1 MRGEVD
7 PQSSMFHYFS
17 VESRIPADHPLR
29 PVKKL
34 ADSALSAIS
43 AELDGLYARTGRPS
57 IPPERLLKAQLLI
70 AFYSVRSDRQ
80 FCEQLDYN
88 LLFRWFLDLD
98 LESGGLDQSNFSRL
112 RERLVETDIARRF
125 FDEVVRLARQ
135 DKLLSSD
142 HFTVDGTLI
151 EAWASFK
158 SFKRKDGD
166 EPPKPGD
173 GTGMVDF
180 KGEKRSNAT
189 HRSTTDPD
197 AKLMRKGN
205 GQPAKLSY
213 GGHALMENRSGLCVD
228 LLITDAT
235 LAEHQAARQLLT
247 RARRRRIHPKTL
259 GADKGY
265 HVKDFVQHLREHNIR
280 PHIARIEGRKT
291 PGLDGRTTR
300 TEGYKI
306 SQRKRKRIEEIF
318 GWLKTVGGMRKT
330 RFIGEARTQIA
341 AYLSAAAY
349 NLLRIAKLQTA
360 GGRDVMR
367 HPESGVNPFP
377 GPFDGH
383 QNGNGKPIPG
393 MKS

>member
-43 AELDGLYARTGRPS
+43 AELDGLYAKGGRPS

-125 FDEVVRLARQ
+125 FDEVVRLARK

-151 EAWASFK
+151 DAWASFK
-158 SFKRKDGD
+158 SFKRKDDD
-166 EPPKPGD
+166 EPPRSGGD

-189 HRSTTDPD
+189 HQSTTDPD

-213 GGHALMENRSGLCVD
+213 GGHALMENRSGLCID

-235 LAEHQAARQLLT
+235 MAEHKAARQLLT

-265 HVKDFVQHLREHNIR
+265 HVKDFVQHLREHKIK

-291 PGLDGRTTR
+291 PGLDGRTTC
-300 TEGYKI
+300 TEGYKV
-306 SQRKRKRIEEIF
+306 SQRKRKRVEEIF

-349 NLLRIAKLQTA
+349 NLLRIAKLQ
-360 GGRDVMR
+360 DV
-367 HPESGVNPFP
+367 
-377 GPFDGH
+377 
-383 QNGNGKPIPG
+383 GNAA
-393 MKS
+393 

>member
-17 VESRIPADHPLR
+17 VESRIAADHPLR
-29 PVKKL
+29 RVKTL
-34 ADSALSAIS
+34 AETALSAIS
-43 AELDGLYARTGRPS
+43 GELGGLYAKTGRPS

-70 AFYSVRSDRQ
+70 AFYSVRSDRL

-88 LLFRWFLDLD
+88 LLFRWFLDLG

-112 RERLVETDIARRF
+112 RERLVETNIARRF
-125 FDEVVRLARQ
+125 FDEVVRLARK
-135 DKLLSSD
+135 DDLLSSD

-151 EAWASFK
+151 DAWASFK
-158 SFKRKDGD
+158 SFKPKDG
-166 EPPKPGD
+166 EPPKPGED

-189 HRSTTDPD
+189 HQSSTDPE
-197 AKLMRKGN
+197 AKLMRKGK
-205 GQPAKLSY
+205 GQPARLSY

-247 RARRRRIHPKTL
+247 RARRRKIHPKTL

-265 HVKDFVQHLREHNIR
+265 HVKDFVQHLREHKIK
-280 PHIARIEGRKT
+280 PHIARIDGRKT
-291 PGLDGRTTR
+291 PGLDGRTTC
-300 TEGYKI
+300 TEGYKV

-318 GWLKTVGGMRKT
+318 GWLKTVGGLRKT
-330 RFIGEARTQIA
+330 RFIGQVRTQIA

-349 NLLRIAKLQTA
+349 NLLRIAKLQA
-360 GGRDVMR
+360 AVGAA
-367 HPESGVNPFP
+367 
-377 GPFDGH
+377 
-383 QNGNGKPIPG
+383 
-393 MKS
+393 

>member
-29 PVKKL
+29 RVKKL
-34 ADSALSAIS
+34 AESALSAIS

-70 AFYSVRSDRQ
+70 AFYSVRSDRL

-125 FDEVVRLARQ
+125 FDEVVRLARK

-151 EAWASFK
+151 DAWASFK
-158 SFKRKDGD
+158 SFKRKDD
-166 EPPKPGD
+166 KEPPKPGD

-189 HRSTTDPD
+189 HQSTTDPE

-205 GQPAKLSY
+205 GQPARLSY

-247 RARRRRIHPKTL
+247 RARRRKIHPKTL

-265 HVKDFVQHLREHNIR
+265 HVKDFVRHLREHKIK
-280 PHIARIEGRKT
+280 PHIARIDGRKT
-291 PGLDGRTTR
+291 PGLDGRTSC
-300 TEGYKI
+300 TEGYKV

-330 RFIGEARTQIA
+330 RFIGEARPQIA

-349 NLLRIAKLQTA
+349 NLLRIAKLQSA
-360 GGRDVMR
+360 G
-367 HPESGVNPFP
+367 SAA
-377 GPFDGH
+377 
-383 QNGNGKPIPG
+383 
-393 MKS
+393 

>member
-29 PVKKL
+29 RVKKL
-34 ADSALSAIS
+34 AESALSSIS

-70 AFYSVRSDRQ
+70 AFYSVRSDRL

-125 FDEVVRLARQ
+125 FDEVVCLARK

-151 EAWASFK
+151 DAWASFK
-158 SFKRKDGD
+158 SFKRKDDD

-189 HRSTTDPD
+189 HQSTTDPD

-247 RARRRRIHPKTL
+247 RARRRKIHPKTL

-265 HVKDFVQHLREHNIR
+265 HVKDFVQHLREHKIK
-280 PHIARIEGRKT
+280 PHIARIDGRKT
-291 PGLDGRTTR
+291 PGLDGRTSC
-300 TEGYKI
+300 TEGYKV

-349 NLLRIAKLQTA
+349 NLLRIAKLQNA
-360 GGRDVMR
+360 G
-367 HPESGVNPFP
+367 SAA
-377 GPFDGH
+377 
-383 QNGNGKPIPG
+383 
-393 MKS
+393 

>member
-17 VESRIPADHPLR
+17 VESRVPADHPLR
-29 PVKKL
+29 RIKKL
-34 ADSALSAIS
+34 AETALSAIS
-43 AELDGLYARTGRPS
+43 GELDGLYAKTGRPS

-70 AFYSVRSDRQ
+70 AFYSVRSDRL

-98 LESGGLDQSNFSRL
+98 LESSGLDQSNFSRL

-125 FDEVVRLARQ
+125 FDEVVRLARK

-158 SFKRKDGD
+158 SFKRKDDD

-189 HRSTTDPD
+189 HQSTTDPE

-213 GGHALMENRSGLCVD
+213 GGHVLMENRSGLCVD

-265 HVKDFVQHLREHNIR
+265 HVKDFVKHLREHKIR

-291 PGLDGRTTR
+291 PGLDGRTTC
-300 TEGYKI
+300 TEGYKV
-306 SQRKRKRIEEIF
+306 SQRKRKRVEEIF

-330 RFIGEARTQIA
+330 RFIGEAKTQIA

-360 GGRDVMR
+360 G
-367 HPESGVNPFP
+367 SAA
-377 GPFDGH
+377 
-383 QNGNGKPIPG
+383 
-393 MKS
+393 

>member
-17 VESRIPADHPLR
+17 VESRIPVDHPLR
-29 PVKKL
+29 RVKKL
-34 ADSALSAIS
+34 VETALSAIS
-43 AELDGLYARTGRPS
+43 GELDGLYARTGRPS

-70 AFYSVRSDRQ
+70 ALYSVRSDRL

-125 FDEVVRLARQ
+125 FDEVVRLARK

-151 EAWASFK
+151 DAWASFK
-158 SFKRKDGD
+158 SFKRKDD
-166 EPPKPGD
+166 NEPPKPGD

-189 HRSTTDPD
+189 HQSTTDPE

-205 GQPAKLSY
+205 GQPARLSY
-213 GGHALMENRSGLCVD
+213 GGHVLMENRSGLCVD

-235 LAEHQAARQLLT
+235 LAEHKAARQLLT

-265 HVKDFVQHLREHNIR
+265 HVKDFVKHLRDHDIR
-280 PHIARIEGRKT
+280 PHIARIDGRKT
-291 PGLDGRTTR
+291 PGLDGRTTC
-300 TEGYKI
+300 TEGYKV

-330 RFIGEARTQIA
+330 RFIGQAKTQIA

-360 GGRDVMR
+360 G
-367 HPESGVNPFP
+367 SAA
-377 GPFDGH
+377 
-383 QNGNGKPIPG
+383 
-393 MKS
+393 

>member
-43 AELDGLYARTGRPS
+43 AELDGLYAKGGRPS

-125 FDEVVRLARQ
+125 FDEVVRLARK

-151 EAWASFK
+151 DAWASFK
-158 SFKRKDGD
+158 SFKRKGDD
-166 EPPKPGD
+166 EPPRSGGD
-173 GTGMVDF
+173 GIGMVDF

-189 HRSTTDPD
+189 HQSTTDPD

-213 GGHALMENRSGLCVD
+213 GGHALMENRSGLCID

-235 LAEHQAARQLLT
+235 MAEHKAARQLLT

-265 HVKDFVQHLREHNIR
+265 HVKDFVRHLREHKIK
-280 PHIARIEGRKT
+280 PHIARIDGRKT
-291 PGLDGRTTR
+291 PGLDGRTTC
-300 TEGYKI
+300 TEGYKV
-306 SQRKRKRIEEIF
+306 SQRKRKRVEEIF

-349 NLLRIAKLQTA
+349 NLLRIAKLQDA
-360 GGRDVMR
+360 GRAA
-367 HPESGVNPFP
+367 
-377 GPFDGH
+377 
-383 QNGNGKPIPG
+383 
-393 MKS
+393 

>member
-17 VESRIPADHPLR
+17 VESRIPADHSLR

-43 AELDGLYARTGRPS
+43 AELDALYAQGGRPS

-112 RERLVETDIARRF
+112 RERLVQTDIARRF
-125 FDEVVRLARQ
+125 FDEVVRVARK

-151 EAWASFK
+151 DAWASFK
-158 SFKRKDGD
+158 SFKRKDND

-189 HRSTTDPD
+189 HQSTTDPE

-205 GQPAKLSY
+205 GQPARLSY

-247 RARRRRIHPKTL
+247 RARRRKIHPKTL

-265 HVKDFVQHLREHNIR
+265 HVKDFVRHLRDHKIK

-291 PGLDGRTTR
+291 PGLDGRTTC
-300 TEGYKI
+300 TEGYRV
-306 SQRKRKRIEEIF
+306 SQRKRKRVEEIF

-330 RFIGEARTQIA
+330 RFIGQARTQIA

-349 NLLRIAKLQTA
+349 NLLRIAKLQAA
-360 GGRDVMR
+360 G
-367 HPESGVNPFP
+367 SAA
-377 GPFDGH
+377 
-383 QNGNGKPIPG
+383 
-393 MKS
+393 

>member
-125 FDEVVRLARQ
+125 FDEVVRLARK

-151 EAWASFK
+151 DAWASFK
-158 SFKRKDGD
+158 SFKRKDDD

-189 HRSTTDPD
+189 HQSTTDPD

-265 HVKDFVQHLREHNIR
+265 HVKDFIQHLREHNIR

-300 TEGYKI
+300 TEGYKV

-360 GGRDVMR
+360 GGAT
-367 HPESGVNPFP
+367 
-377 GPFDGH
+377 
-383 QNGNGKPIPG
+383 
-393 MKS
+393 

>member
-125 FDEVVRLARQ
+125 FDEVVRLARK

-151 EAWASFK
+151 DAWASFK
-158 SFKRKDGD
+158 SFKRKDDD

-213 GGHALMENRSGLCVD
+213 GGHALMENRSGLCID

-235 LAEHQAARQLLT
+235 MAEHKAARQLLT

-265 HVKDFVQHLREHNIR
+265 HVKDFVRHLREHKIK
-280 PHIARIEGRKT
+280 PHIARIDGRKT
-291 PGLDGRTTR
+291 PGLDGRTTC
-300 TEGYKI
+300 TEGYKV
-306 SQRKRKRIEEIF
+306 SQRKRKRVEEIF

-349 NLLRIAKLQTA
+349 NLLRIAKLQDA
-360 GGRDVMR
+360 GRAA
-367 HPESGVNPFP
+367 
-377 GPFDGH
+377 
-383 QNGNGKPIPG
+383 
-393 MKS
+393 

>member
-17 VESRIPADHPLR
+17 VESRVPADHPLR

-43 AELDGLYARTGRPS
+43 AELDGLYAKTGRPS

-125 FDEVVRLARQ
+125 FDEVVRLARK

-158 SFKRKDGD
+158 SFKRKDND

-189 HRSTTDPD
+189 HQSTTDPD

-300 TEGYKI
+300 TEGYKV

-360 GGRDVMR
+360 G
-367 HPESGVNPFP
+367 SAA
-377 GPFDGH
+377 
-383 QNGNGKPIPG
+383 
-393 MKS
+393 

>member
-1 MRGEVD
+1 MRGQLD

-17 VESRIPADHPLR
+17 PESRVPADHPLR
-29 PVKKL
+29 RVKQL
-34 ADSALSAIS
+34 ADRALSAIS
-43 AELDGLYARTGRPS
+43 ADLDALYSSTGRPS

-70 AFYSVRSDRQ
+70 AFYSVRSDRL

-125 FDEVVRLARQ
+125 FDEVVRLARK

-151 EAWASFK
+151 DAWASFK
-158 SFKRKDGD
+158 SFKRKDDD

-189 HRSTTDPD
+189 HQSTTDPD

-247 RARRRRIHPKTL
+247 RARRRKIHPKTL

-265 HVKDFVQHLREHNIR
+265 HVKDFVQHLREHKIK
-280 PHIARIEGRKT
+280 PHIARIDGRKT
-291 PGLDGRTTR
+291 PGLDGRTSC
-300 TEGYKI
+300 TEGYKV

-349 NLLRIAKLQTA
+349 NLLRIAKLQSA
-360 GGRDVMR
+360 G
-367 HPESGVNPFP
+367 SAA
-377 GPFDGH
+377 
-383 QNGNGKPIPG
+383 
-393 MKS
+393 

>member
-34 ADSALSAIS
+34 ADAALSAIS
-43 AELDGLYARTGRPS
+43 AELDGLYAKTGRPS

-125 FDEVVRLARQ
+125 FDEVVRLARK

-158 SFKRKDGD
+158 SFKRKDDD

-189 HRSTTDPD
+189 HQSTTDPE

-247 RARRRRIHPKTL
+247 RARRRRIRPKTL

-265 HVKDFVQHLREHNIR
+265 HVKDFVKHLREHNIR
-280 PHIARIEGRKT
+280 PHIARIDGRKT
-291 PGLDGRTTR
+291 PGLDGRTTC
-300 TEGYKI
+300 TEGYKV

-349 NLLRIAKLQTA
+349 NLLRIAKLQAAGSTA
-360 GGRDVMR
+360 
-367 HPESGVNPFP
+367 
-377 GPFDGH
+377 
-383 QNGNGKPIPG
+383 
-393 MKS
+393 

>member
-1 MRGEVD
+1 MMRGEVD

-17 VESRIPADHPLR
+17 VESRIPADLPLR
-29 PVKKL
+29 RVKKL
-34 ADSALSAIS
+34 AESALSAIS

-70 AFYSVRSDRQ
+70 AFYSVRSDRL

-125 FDEVVRLARQ
+125 FDEVVRLARK

-151 EAWASFK
+151 DAWASFK
-158 SFKRKDGD
+158 SFKRKDDD
-166 EPPKPGD
+166 EPPRPGD

-189 HRSTTDPD
+189 HQSTTDPD

-247 RARRRRIHPKTL
+247 RARRRKIHPKTL

-265 HVKDFVQHLREHNIR
+265 HVKDFVQHLREHKIK
-280 PHIARIEGRKT
+280 PHIARIDGRKT
-291 PGLDGRTTR
+291 PGLDGRTSC
-300 TEGYKI
+300 TEGYKV

-349 NLLRIAKLQTA
+349 NLLRIAKLQSA
-360 GGRDVMR
+360 G
-367 HPESGVNPFP
+367 SAA
-377 GPFDGH
+377 
-383 QNGNGKPIPG
+383 
-393 MKS
+393 

>member
-29 PVKKL
+29 RVKKL
-34 ADSALSAIS
+34 AESALSAIS

-70 AFYSVRSDRQ
+70 AFYSVRSDRL

-125 FDEVVRLARQ
+125 FDEVVRLARK

-151 EAWASFK
+151 DAWASFK
-158 SFKRKDGD
+158 SFKRKDND

-189 HRSTTDPD
+189 HQSTTDPE

-247 RARRRRIHPKTL
+247 RARRRKIHPKTL

-265 HVKDFVQHLREHNIR
+265 HVKDFVQHLRDHKIK
-280 PHIARIEGRKT
+280 PHIARIDGRKT
-291 PGLDGRTTR
+291 PGLDGRTSC

-306 SQRKRKRIEEIF
+306 SQRKRKRVEEIF

-349 NLLRIAKLQTA
+349 NLLRIAKLQSA
-360 GGRDVMR
+360 G
-367 HPESGVNPFP
+367 SAA
-377 GPFDGH
+377 
-383 QNGNGKPIPG
+383 
-393 MKS
+393 

>member
-43 AELDGLYARTGRPS
+43 AELDGLYAKGGRPS

-125 FDEVVRLARQ
+125 FDEVVRLARK

-151 EAWASFK
+151 DAWASFK
-158 SFKRKDGD
+158 SFKRKDD
-166 EPPKPGD
+166 NEPPKPGD
-173 GTGMVDF
+173 GSGMVDF

-213 GGHALMENRSGLCVD
+213 GGHALMENRSGLCID

-235 LAEHQAARQLLT
+235 MAEHKAARQLLT

-265 HVKDFVQHLREHNIR
+265 HVKDFVQHLREHKIK
-280 PHIARIEGRKT
+280 PHIARIDGRKT
-291 PGLDGRTTR
+291 PGLDGRTTC
-300 TEGYKI
+300 TEGYKV
-306 SQRKRKRIEEIF
+306 SQRKRKRVEEIF

-349 NLLRIAKLQTA
+349 NLLRIAKLQDA
-360 GGRDVMR
+360 GRAA
-367 HPESGVNPFP
+367 
-377 GPFDGH
+377 
-383 QNGNGKPIPG
+383 
-393 MKS
+393 

>member
-29 PVKKL
+29 RVKKL
-34 ADSALSAIS
+34 AESALSAIS

-70 AFYSVRSDRQ
+70 AFYSVRSDRL

-125 FDEVVRLARQ
+125 FDEVVRLARK

-151 EAWASFK
+151 DAWASFK
-158 SFKRKDGD
+158 SFKRKDDD

-180 KGEKRSNAT
+180 KGERRSNTT
-189 HRSTTDPD
+189 HQSTTDPE

-247 RARRRRIHPKTL
+247 RARRRKIHPKTL

-265 HVKDFVQHLREHNIR
+265 HVKDFVQHLREHGIK
-280 PHIARIEGRKT
+280 PHIARIDGRKT
-291 PGLDGRTTR
+291 PGLDGRTSC
-300 TEGYKI
+300 TEGYKV
-306 SQRKRKRIEEIF
+306 SQRKRKRVEEIF

-349 NLLRIAKLQTA
+349 NLLRIAKLQRA
-360 GGRDVMR
+360 GS
-367 HPESGVNPFP
+367 EA
-377 GPFDGH
+377 
-383 QNGNGKPIPG
+383 
-393 MKS
+393 

>member
-43 AELDGLYARTGRPS
+43 AELDGLYARGGRPS

-125 FDEVVRLARQ
+125 FGEVVRLARK

-151 EAWASFK
+151 DAWASFK
-158 SFKRKDGD
+158 SFKRKDD
-166 EPPKPGD
+166 NEPPRSGGD

-189 HRSTTDPD
+189 HQSTTDPD

-235 LAEHQAARQLLT
+235 LAEHKAARQLLT
-247 RARRRRIHPKTL
+247 RARRRRLHPKTL

-265 HVKDFVQHLREHNIR
+265 HVKDFVRHLREHNIR
-280 PHIARIEGRKT
+280 PHIARIDGRKT
-291 PGLDGRTTR
+291 PGLDGRTTC
-300 TEGYKI
+300 TEGYKV
-306 SQRKRKRIEEIF
+306 SQRKRKRVEEIF

-330 RFIGEARTQIA
+330 RFIGQARTQIA

-349 NLLRIAKLQTA
+349 NLLRIAKLQDA
-360 GGRDVMR
+360 GRAA
-367 HPESGVNPFP
+367 
-377 GPFDGH
+377 
-383 QNGNGKPIPG
+383 
-393 MKS
+393 

>member
-29 PVKKL
+29 RVKKL
-34 ADSALSAIS
+34 AESALSAIS

-70 AFYSVRSDRQ
+70 AFYSVRSDRL

-125 FDEVVRLARQ
+125 FDEVVRLARK

-151 EAWASFK
+151 DAWASFK
-158 SFKRKDGD
+158 SFKRKDDD

-189 HRSTTDPD
+189 HQSTTDPE

-228 LLITDAT
+228 MLITDAT

-247 RARRRRIHPKTL
+247 RARRRKIHPKTL

-265 HVKDFVQHLREHNIR
+265 HVKDFVQHLREHKIK
-280 PHIARIEGRKT
+280 PHIARIDGRKT
-291 PGLDGRTTR
+291 PGLDGRTSC
-300 TEGYKI
+300 TEGYKV
-306 SQRKRKRIEEIF
+306 SQRKRKRVEEIF

-349 NLLRIAKLQTA
+349 NLLRIAKLQSA
-360 GGRDVMR
+360 G
-367 HPESGVNPFP
+367 SAA
-377 GPFDGH
+377 
-383 QNGNGKPIPG
+383 
-393 MKS
+393 

>member
-43 AELDGLYARTGRPS
+43 AELDGLYAKGGRPS
-57 IPPERLLKAQLLI
+57 IPPEQLLKAQLLI

-125 FDEVVRLARQ
+125 FDEVVRLARK

-151 EAWASFK
+151 DAWASFK
-158 SFKRKDGD
+158 SFKRKDDD
-166 EPPKPGD
+166 EPPKSGGD

-213 GGHALMENRSGLCVD
+213 GGHALMENRSGLCID

-235 LAEHQAARQLLT
+235 MAEHKAARQLLT

-265 HVKDFVQHLREHNIR
+265 HVKDFVQHLREHKIK

-291 PGLDGRTTR
+291 PGLDGRTTC
-300 TEGYKI
+300 TEGYKV
-306 SQRKRKRIEEIF
+306 SQRKRKRVEEIF

-349 NLLRIAKLQTA
+349 NLLRIAKLQDA
-360 GGRDVMR
+360 GRAA
-367 HPESGVNPFP
+367 
-377 GPFDGH
+377 
-383 QNGNGKPIPG
+383 
-393 MKS
+393 

>member
-1 MRGEVD
+1 
-7 PQSSMFHYFS
+7 MFHYFS

-29 PVKKL
+29 RVKKL
-34 ADSALSAIS
+34 AESALSAIS

-70 AFYSVRSDRQ
+70 AFYSVRSDRL

-125 FDEVVRLARQ
+125 FDEVVRLARK

-151 EAWASFK
+151 DAWASFK
-158 SFKRKDGD
+158 SFKRKDDD
-166 EPPKPGD
+166 EPPKSGGD

-189 HRSTTDPD
+189 HQSTTDPD

-213 GGHALMENRSGLCVD
+213 GGHALMENRSGLCID
-228 LLITDAT
+228 LLITNAT
-235 LAEHQAARQLLT
+235 MAEHKAARQLLT

-265 HVKDFVQHLREHNIR
+265 HVKDFVQHLREHKIK

-291 PGLDGRTTR
+291 PGLDGQTTC
-300 TEGYKI
+300 TEGYKV
-306 SQRKRKRIEEIF
+306 SQRKRKRVEEIF
-318 GWLKTVGGMRKT
+318 GWLKTVGGMRRT

-349 NLLRIAKLQTA
+349 NLLRIAKLQET
-360 GGRDVMR
+360 GRR
-367 HPESGVNPFP
+367 AA
-377 GPFDGH
+377 
-383 QNGNGKPIPG
+383 
-393 MKS
+393 